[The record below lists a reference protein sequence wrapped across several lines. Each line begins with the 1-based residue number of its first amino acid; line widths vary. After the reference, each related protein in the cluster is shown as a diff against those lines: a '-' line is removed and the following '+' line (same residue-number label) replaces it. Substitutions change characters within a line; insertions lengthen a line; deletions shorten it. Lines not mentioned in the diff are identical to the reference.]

1 MEDLPAHLFEYPSF
15 CLHLIFSICF
25 HDTSSQEV
33 KGFLVDLCVTCQRS
47 NLWRI
52 CCWCLR
58 CLSDYVDL
66 TLLLQSE
73 RHVCWCGFFVFRS
86 SHWTWIE
93 LASYQCVCSGCFPV
107 FGSTEP
113 HVINTV
119 VYVGQ
124 WLSVIHM
131 VDLLCLHFFFVLFK
145 CWHYTQICFSISEKL
160 QSVSHL
166 ECCEGTATATEHL
179 CVGVAAFIDLCSHSN
194 NMISVLIIA
203 IYRHT
208 LREILAYV
216 ADWVILLG
224 PPGRQMPDWWT
235 LYTKSNLTFLHFTLN
250 SRVDFLYSIVYM
262 WILHFLQ

>member
-1 MEDLPAHLFEYPSF
+1 MSAG
-15 CLHLIFSICF
+15 
-25 HDTSSQEV
+25 V
-33 KGFLVDLCVTCQRS
+33 GFLFSEV
-47 NLWRI
+47 
-52 CCWCLR
+52 
-58 CLSDYVDL
+58 L
-66 TLLLQSE
+66 T
-73 RHVCWCGFFVFRS
+73 
-86 SHWTWIE
+86 E
-93 LASYQCVCSGCFPV
+93 LELNSPV
-107 FGSTEP
+107 IS
-113 HVINTV
+113 
-119 VYVGQ
+119 VYVADAFPCLGVLNHTWLTQ
-124 WLSVIHM
+124 WFMLGSGYQWFTWLIYFVSI
-131 VDLLCLHFFFVLFK
+131 FFFLFK

-208 LREILAYV
+208 PREILAYV